1 MAERKAWVLD
11 TETKGTGAQMVPL
24 EKARKRSGPVTDPLW
39 VPPPRRPR
47 EPAPEPPR
55 PPRRFRV
62 VDVVSGQAL
71 VDDADARATIEA
83 LRGVRSSVDV
93 RIYLREGERRRLLTR
108 SEQRALW
115 DLRTQALRA
124 PADGAQPRPAE

>member
-24 EKARKRSGPVTDPLW
+24 ETARSRSAPVTDPLW

-62 VDVVSGQAL
+62 VDVLSGEPL
-71 VDDADARATIEA
+71 VDDADARATVEA
-83 LRGVRSSVDV
+83 LRGVRSSVDI
-93 RIYLREGERRRLLTR
+93 RIYVREGERMRLLTR
-108 SEQRALW
+108 SEQQALW
-115 DLRTQALRA
+115 ELRTRPPRP
-124 PADGAQPRPAE
+124 PADLPS

>member
-1 MAERKAWVLD
+1 MAERKVWVLD
-11 TETKGTGAQMVPL
+11 TETKGTGAAMVPL
-24 EKARKRSGPVTDPLW
+24 EKARMRSKPATDPLW

-62 VDVVSGQAL
+62 VDVVSGEPL
-71 VDDADARATIEA
+71 VEDADARATVEA

-93 RIYLREGERRRLLTR
+93 RIYVREGERRRLLTR
-108 SEQRALW
+108 AEQQALW
-115 DLRTQALRA
+115 RLRDRTT
-124 PADGAQPRPAE
+124 

>member
-24 EKARKRSGPVTDPLW
+24 EKARKRPGPVTDPLW

-62 VDVVSGQAL
+62 VDVLSGEPL
-71 VDDADARATIEA
+71 VDDADARATVEA

-93 RIYLREGERRRLLTR
+93 RIYVREGERMRLLTR
-108 SEQRALW
+108 SEQQALW
-115 DLRTQALRA
+115 ELRTRA
-124 PADGAQPRPAE
+124 PRPAA